1 MPHDVDLS
9 RLSTRHLLLLYADLL
24 TELVRRGVV
33 RSRNAPAG
41 DLAEHLA
48 HMVYGGTLAPPSEKS
63 WDIRAA
69 DGRLIQ
75 VKTRL
80 IAGGDRKSHNYSP
93 FRSWDFDA
101 CLFLILDAH
110 TYSAVSAV
118 EVPAGEV
125 QTLARATPHVNG
137 FRISTRT
144 SLAVLPGAADR
155 TDELRRALDTL
166 DAVPPARV
174 P

>member
-1 MPHDVDLS
+1 MPHLVDLA
-9 RLSTRHLLLLYADLL
+9 RLSTRDLLRLYADLL
-24 TELVRRGVV
+24 TELVSRGVV

-48 HMVYGGTLAPPSEKS
+48 LQVYGGALAPPSEKS

-80 IAGGDRKSHNYSP
+80 IAADDRKSHNYSP
-93 FRSWDFDA
+93 FRSWHFDA

-110 TYSAVSAV
+110 DYSVVSAV
-118 EVPAGEV
+118 GLPVDTVRG
-125 QTLARATPHVNG
+125 LARATPHVNG
-137 FRISTRT
+137 HRVSTRT
-144 SLAVLPGAADR
+144 PLAGLPGA
-155 TDELRRALDTL
+155 TDLTDDLRRALDTL
-166 DAVPPARV
+166 GSER
-174 P
+174 